1 MTLALYRRWRPQR
14 FEQIIG
20 QDHITRTLKSAVAH
34 DRVAHGFLF
43 CGPRG
48 VAKTTTAR
56 VLAKAINCEARED
69 GEPCDRCE
77 MCTSIASGASY
88 DVIEM
93 DAASNGLVENVRDLR
108 QNILAHPDRA
118 RRKVYI
124 LDEAHRMSAAA
135 FDALLKTLEE
145 PPPHVVF
152 ILVTSD
158 PDRIPATIVSRCQR
172 FDFRRLPH
180 RGIVERLREICEAE
194 GTDFEP
200 GTIEAIARAA
210 DGSLRDAQSILDQVL
225 SFGSSRLTLSEVEDA
240 LGTAGAAAVA
250 RLVGHIVRRESAEGV
265 AAIQRAI
272 EAGADPRQL
281 CREISAYL
289 RAVLFVQMGASE
301 NELGEWSP
309 ESRAEIREMAPQTS
323 PAHVIFAV
331 KQFGIADANWRGSLH
346 YQLPLELA
354 FVESVLW
361 SDRVEAAGG
370 EPHRDLGSE
379 AEAGPQR
386 AASFTPRSEARD
398 AGRPPDRVSSVR
410 AGVTASTGPEPSIR
424 QRLGRPPL
432 APPMVRS
439 TDGSDPPPTPSP
451 IETPQPAALDASP
464 PAIGEDAEPQRTTP
478 EPGAPDDAL
487 ARWRALRA
495 GLAGRDQ
502 RLASFLA
509 DVRIDT
515 YAAGRGGPTIR
526 VLARSAG
533 HQEQFK
539 RNQRVISTEW
549 HRLFGEMPAFS
560 CSVAERWER
569 EDDDFLPTDSPPIRR
584 AVERGWIARVE
595 TAAGDSIQS
604 RAERPD
610 KESRDAAEHADDP
623 ADAAAPSQGAG
634 GPG

>member
-20 QDHITRTLKSAVAH
+20 QDHITRTLKSAVIH

-77 MCTSIASGASY
+77 MCRSIASGASY

-93 DAASNGLVENVRDLR
+93 DAASNGLIENVRDLR

-172 FDFRRLPH
+172 FDFRRLAH
-180 RGIVERLREICEAE
+180 RGIVERLREICHAE

-225 SFGSSRLTLSEVEDA
+225 SLGSSRLTLSEVEDA
-240 LGTAGAAAVA
+240 LGTAGAASIA

-265 AAIQRAI
+265 AAIHRAI

-281 CREISAYL
+281 CREVSAYL
-289 RAVLFVQMGASE
+289 RAILFVQMGASE
-301 NELGEWSP
+301 NDLGEWSA
-309 ESRAEIREMAPQTS
+309 ESRAEIRELAPLT
-323 PAHVIFAV
+323 PASHVIFAV

-354 FVESVLW
+354 FIESVLW
-361 SDRVEAAGG
+361 SDRPESAGG
-370 EPHRDLGSE
+370 ASPRVLDPAADSGAPRVTTL
-379 AEAGPQR
+379 ARPDPRGPGRLADR
-386 AASFTPRSEARD
+386 APST
-398 AGRPPDRVSSVR
+398 R
-410 AGVTASTGPEPSIR
+410 AGIAAPAGPEPSVR

-432 APPMVRS
+432 ASPTVRANDEPDLRPALS
-439 TDGSDPPPTPSP
+439 PVDGSQAATLETSPTATKD
-451 IETPQPAALDASP
+451 ETEAR
-464 PAIGEDAEPQRTTP
+464 RTTP
-478 EPGAPDDAL
+478 ETGAPEDAL

-495 GLAGRDQ
+495 GLADRDQ

-569 EDDDFLPTDSPPIRR
+569 EGDDFLPTDSPPIRR
-584 AVERGWIARVE
+584 AVERGWIARIE
-595 TAAGDSIQS
+595 TATGDSIQS
-604 RAERPD
+604 HPERLN
-610 KESRDAAEHADDP
+610 KESRDATEHADDP
-623 ADAAAPSQGAG
+623 ADAAASSQGAG